1 MIAPF
6 QASHNGIRK
15 SHGFYQEQHQIFIF
29 RRWVSYN
36 FSHCRFISTLCFLFR
51 LLSAPK
57 EIAVDMMLTKDFSIV
72 KVLRWTLYDFRELSS
87 LVKHFL
93 PCYISASSAT
103 LWFSATSI
111 NQLFYPRPTL
121 PYRYFTV
128 IPFYFQLSQKQYAR
142 KGLCVQLLW
151 LCHVDVQHLQTRWH
165 YFR

>member
-93 PCYISASSAT
+93 PCYISALQHCDFQPLVLINYSIQNRLCLT
-103 LWFSATSI
+103 DIYCNTILFSAITETICQKGFVCTTS
-111 NQLFYPRPTL
+111 LTL
-121 PYRYFTV
+121 PRGCAT
-128 IPFYFQLSQKQYAR
+128 SSN
-142 KGLCVQLLW
+142 
-151 LCHVDVQHLQTRWH
+151 
-165 YFR
+165 